1 MSFIQ
6 FYFVL
11 LFFTFLYK
19 FIYGNLDKK
28 YVYILI
34 SVLTILLQK
43 GLILQ
48 TIYYITGM
56 WISI

>member
-1 MSFIQ
+1 MNFIQ
-6 FYFVL
+6 FYFIF
-11 LFFTFLYK
+11 LFLHFCINL
-19 FIYGNLDKK
+19 YGNLDKAYI
-28 YVYILI
+28 YVLL

-56 WISI
+56 WIVI